1 MCIAGF
7 DMEKKKLL
15 ACSVLCGL
23 IIIGCGLAVIFKDK
37 TEKTPVSEVTEKKI
51 KQEPVKEE
59 IKVTPPAPVQ
69 KPAPK
74 EIVKKADLF
83 SDNTILPLSAITEI
97 ANLPSGIQDDIRK
110 LIENSNLYYLKR
122 KPDGV
127 FMIVGSSGDE
137 KYMRH
142 DVKFVEINKEGVLK
156 ITSIGQ

>member
-1 MCIAGF
+1 MKAHCDLPPRVDSMI
-7 DMEKKKLL
+7 
-15 ACSVLCGL
+15 
-23 IIIGCGLAVIFKDK
+23 
-37 TEKTPVSEVTEKKI
+37 PVSYTHL
-51 KQEPVKEE
+51 

-69 KPAPK
+69 KPVPK

-142 DVKFVEINKEGVLK
+142 DVKFVEINKEGCLLYTSFYLLNRVLF
-156 ITSIGQ
+156 

>member
-7 DMEKKKLL
+7 DMKKKKLL

-69 KPAPK
+69 TTC
-74 EIVKKADLF
+74 
-83 SDNTILPLSAITEI
+83 S
-97 ANLPSGIQDDIRK
+97 
-110 LIENSNLYYLKR
+110 KR
-122 KPDGV
+122 NCQE
-127 FMIVGSSGDE
+127 S
-137 KYMRH
+137 
-142 DVKFVEINKEGVLK
+142 
-156 ITSIGQ
+156 

>member
-59 IKVTPPAPVQ
+59 IKVT
-69 KPAPK
+69 
-74 EIVKKADLF
+74 L
-83 SDNTILPLSAITEI
+83 LPLL
-97 ANLPSGIQDDIRK
+97 N
-110 LIENSNLYYLKR
+110 Y
-122 KPDGV
+122 
-127 FMIVGSSGDE
+127 
-137 KYMRH
+137 
-142 DVKFVEINKEGVLK
+142 
-156 ITSIGQ
+156 TSIWILRKV

>member
-1 MCIAGF
+1 MCLAGF
-7 DMEKKKLL
+7 DMYKKILL

-23 IIIGCGLAVIFKDK
+23 FIIGCGLAVIFKDK

-110 LIENSNLYYLKR
+110 
-122 KPDGV
+122 
-127 FMIVGSSGDE
+127 
-137 KYMRH
+137 
-142 DVKFVEINKEGVLK
+142 
-156 ITSIGQ
+156 